1 MSAEA
6 YWKLIERTGEGCYFL
21 WGPIRN
27 ALLMEFTEGNV
38 DLIASICTDG
48 PLTKDRRMPV
58 ARKDM
63 LIQVLTIAGQE
74 RRDEVCAF
82 SRQVIKPRPRWQQPV
97 EPRSL
102 VEAKKVV
109 AQVAGQLHLSDILKQ
124 LILDRD
130 EDVRRTAVRSTFY
143 LWKEEKSSSRQK
155 EELSSIRI
163 LKELGDPKAVSHWVI
178 PSRRQLQSCFELTL
192 SILFED
198 YADPETTAI
207 LQAIWAGILGKLLWQ
222 QTSHDG
228 GGQSFSSRAVR
239 LARSSALRM
248 AVSLVIRLAR
258 NLEEERMSVYDVRE
272 LERFFQ
278 SSREVKERFRRL
290 VPYIHPST
298 GSLEDIISDL
308 KLVVKGRD
316 VLSSYL
322 LLLVL
327 GAHIHV
333 RPKDTAAVIKELF
346 EGVIG
351 VKPALPSI
359 PMLIIALSNTCDGKD
374 ADEIDTQILQLEED
388 CIVRYQERHDSISY
402 GQTGVRFVYSGLSSY
417 PQYPY
422 KKYGKVNESVL
433 NAFVDN
439 AKIGS
444 GYDHRKI
451 HNYMVNV
458 AVPGHPDY
466 RDIGAILESL
476 EPILRIAFDDRVSL
490 EELNR
495 AQARFKVYGPDKVDD
510 FMKKEKDFKRKIREV
525 VVFQEYLIDALARI
539 QVYAP
544 GKVDHFMDMQSIPSE
559 LQERVRN
566 KSSEEEM
573 ASAVMGRGVFFVRDA
588 ILLQPDSQLSQIF
601 IRWFEQAPDCSS
613 FAEWISAGIKMVLN
627 TLCNDDLFQ
636 L

>member
-1 MSAEA
+1 
-6 YWKLIERTGEGCYFL
+6 
-21 WGPIRN
+21 
-27 ALLMEFTEGNV
+27 
-38 DLIASICTDG
+38 
-48 PLTKDRRMPV
+48 
-58 ARKDM
+58 
-63 LIQVLTIAGQE
+63 
-74 RRDEVCAF
+74 
-82 SRQVIKPRPRWQQPV
+82 
-97 EPRSL
+97 
-102 VEAKKVV
+102 
-109 AQVAGQLHLSDILKQ
+109 
-124 LILDRD
+124 
-130 EDVRRTAVRSTFY
+130 
-143 LWKEEKSSSRQK
+143 
-155 EELSSIRI
+155 
-163 LKELGDPKAVSHWVI
+163 
-178 PSRRQLQSCFELTL
+178 
-192 SILFED
+192 
-198 YADPETTAI
+198 
-207 LQAIWAGILGKLLWQ
+207 
-222 QTSHDG
+222 
-228 GGQSFSSRAVR
+228 
-239 LARSSALRM
+239 
-248 AVSLVIRLAR
+248 
-258 NLEEERMSVYDVRE
+258 

-290 VPYIHPST
+290 VPYIHPSA

-374 ADEIDTQILQLEED
+374 ADEIDTQILQLEEN

-402 GQTGVRFVYSGLSSY
+402 GQTDVRFVYSGLSSY

-433 NAFVDN
+433 KAFVNN
-439 AKIGS
+439 AKIDN
-444 GYDHRKI
+444 GYDSQKI
-451 HNYMVNV
+451 HNYIVNV
-458 AVPGHPDY
+458 AVPGHPQY

-476 EPILRIAFDDRVSL
+476 EPILEIAL
-490 EELNR
+490 EDNKL
-495 AQARFKVYGPDKVDD
+495 
-510 FMKKEKDFKRKIREV
+510 
-525 VVFQEYLIDALARI
+525 QEDLIDALATI

-601 IRWFEQAPDCSS
+601 IRWFEQAPDCKG

-627 TLCNDDLFQ
+627 TLCNEELFQ
-636 L
+636 LQSGDQ